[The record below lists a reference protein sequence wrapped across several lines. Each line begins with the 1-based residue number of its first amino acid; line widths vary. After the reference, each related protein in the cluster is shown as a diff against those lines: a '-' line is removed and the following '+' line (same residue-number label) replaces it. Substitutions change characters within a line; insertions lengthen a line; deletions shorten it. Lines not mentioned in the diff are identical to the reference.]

1 MVPAGI
7 PVAAGSRG
15 AAAGTRAAV
24 HIHHRDQALIQVVVH
39 VAVHVAV
46 QVAGRAAGS
55 EADLV
60 AGRRPWSE
68 PNLSLQRPS
77 IGSASYGADARSA
90 QETIRPGRDCARPG
104 LICPKN

>member
-15 AAAGTRAAV
+15 AAARTRAAV
-24 HIHHRDQALIQVVVH
+24 HIHHQDQAPIQVV
-39 VAVHVAV
+39 VHVAV

-77 IGSASYGADARSA
+77 IGCASYGADARSA